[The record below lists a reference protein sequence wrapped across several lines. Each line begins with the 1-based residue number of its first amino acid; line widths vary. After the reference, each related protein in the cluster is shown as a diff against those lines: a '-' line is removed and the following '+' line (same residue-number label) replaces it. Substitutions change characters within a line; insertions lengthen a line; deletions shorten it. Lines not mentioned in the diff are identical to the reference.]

1 LAYKIQDIPAGIES
15 LKADIEGHRTHY
27 YKAGTGM
34 PVILVHGGASDA
46 RDWLAT
52 MTALADRFGFYAP
65 DLIGFGQTDR
75 KESGYYLSDFS
86 RFLVKFIDAMQLE
99 KPALVGHS
107 FGARVCLDVALL
119 SREKV
124 SKLVLIDAS
133 GLGKISGFG
142 SALFNGF
149 ARLRRLQK
157 KPQPFPRFLAKEGED
172 YNNVS
177 EEALKQLT
185 MPTLLVWKQR
195 DPYLPVSLAKRAV
208 KSIPGA
214 RLEVFPGYGHAP
226 HKQNREAFDRLLR
239 DFLENNKG
247 SEG

>member
-1 LAYKIQDIPAGIES
+1 MTNKTQGIPAGIES
-15 LKADIEGHRTHY
+15 LKIHIDGHRAHY
-27 YKAGTGM
+27 YKAGRGM

-46 RDWLAT
+46 RDWLLT
-52 MTALADRFGFYAP
+52 MSSLADRFSFYAP

-86 RFLVKFIDAMQLE
+86 KFLIKFIDAMQVE

-107 FGARVCLDVALL
+107 FGARVCLDTALL
-119 SREKV
+119 DQEKV

-142 SALFNGF
+142 SALFNGYAKF
-149 ARLRRLQK
+149 RTLQR

-177 EEALKQLT
+177 REALRKLKT
-185 MPTLLVWKQR
+185 PTLLVWKQL
-195 DPYLPVSLAKRAV
+195 DPYLPVSLARKAAKV
-208 KSIPGA
+208 IPGA
-214 RLEVFPGYGHAP
+214 KLAVFPGYGHAP
-226 HKQNREAFDRLLR
+226 HKQNRDTFNRLLL
-239 DFLENNKG
+239 DFLGNNRG
-247 SEG
+247 AEH

>member
-1 LAYKIQDIPAGIES
+1 VTNKTQGIPAGIES
-15 LKADIEGHRTHY
+15 LKIHIDGHRAHY
-27 YKAGTGM
+27 YKAGRGM

-46 RDWLAT
+46 RDWLLT
-52 MTALADRFGFYAP
+52 MSSLADRFSFYAP

-86 RFLVKFIDAMQLE
+86 KFLIKFIDAMQVE

-107 FGARVCLDVALL
+107 FGARVCLDTALL
-119 SREKV
+119 DQEKV

-142 SALFNGF
+142 SALFNGYAKF
-149 ARLRRLQK
+149 RTLQR

-177 EEALKQLT
+177 REALRKLKT
-185 MPTLLVWKQR
+185 PTLLVWKQL
-195 DPYLPVSLAKRAV
+195 DPYLPVSLARKAAKV
-208 KSIPGA
+208 IPGA
-214 RLEVFPGYGHAP
+214 KLAVFPGYGHAP
-226 HKQNREAFDRLLR
+226 HKQNRDTFNRLLL
-239 DFLENNKG
+239 DFLGNNRG
-247 SEG
+247 ADH

>member
-1 LAYKIQDIPAGIES
+1 VSNSSIPAGIKS
-15 LKADIEGHRTHY
+15 LKINIEGHRTHY
-27 YKAGTGM
+27 YKAGTGT

-46 RDWLAT
+46 RDWLYT
-52 MTALADRFGFYAP
+52 MEALADRFSFYAP

-86 RFLVKFIDAMQLE
+86 KFLVQFIDAMQIK

-107 FGARVCLDVALL
+107 FGARVCLDTALL
-119 SREKV
+119 SRENV

-142 SALFNGF
+142 SALFNGY
-149 ARLRRLQK
+149 AKIRTLQR

-177 EEALKQLT
+177 DEALRKLT
-185 MPTLLVWKQR
+185 TPTLLVWKQR
-195 DPYLPVSLAKRAV
+195 DPYLPVSIARKAV
-208 KSIPGA
+208 KIIPGA
-214 RLEVFPGYGHAP
+214 KLTVFPGYGHAP
-226 HKQNREAFDRLLR
+226 HKQNRDTFNRLLL
-239 DFLENNKG
+239 DFLGNNKA
-247 SEG
+247 EKT